1 MNKKKKKVA
10 ILTYHASHN
19 YGSCLQA
26 YALQKVISGFGFQT
40 EIINF
45 RTKRQKDMYSIFTKR
60 NGLRYFLKNVT
71 HFLFYFPL
79 KKKWAR
85 FEDFIE
91 KSYVLSKQEMCDIEE
106 LKKAEF
112 DYDYYVAGSDQI
124 WNPLPIDF
132 DWAYFLTFVKR
143 GKKIAYAPSFGP
155 FFGGGDNEIL
165 VQMVSEIEK
174 FSSVSV
180 RESSA
185 KKTLELYTDKK
196 IEVVL
201 DPTLLLRKDKWIELI
216 DSKPIEKGSYILLYT
231 LFSSPEVNKIAKII
245 SKKLKMKVVVTNFTN
260 QYDVITSYKKRFDVG
275 PKEFLNL
282 VYNAKLVLVT
292 SFHGTVFSILFER
305 PFFAI
310 GGDNDNRISNLL
322 KKIGLENR
330 TIDCQNI
337 EDKIKD
343 IFNINFE
350 EANRIL
356 EQEREKS
363 RDYLLKAME
372 DEDEF

>member
-79 KKKWAR
+79 KKKWTR

-231 LFSSPEVNKIAKII
+231 LFSSPEVNKIAKTI

-322 KKIGLENR
+322 KKLGLENR

-350 EANRIL
+350 EANRFL

-372 DEDEF
+372 DEDVF